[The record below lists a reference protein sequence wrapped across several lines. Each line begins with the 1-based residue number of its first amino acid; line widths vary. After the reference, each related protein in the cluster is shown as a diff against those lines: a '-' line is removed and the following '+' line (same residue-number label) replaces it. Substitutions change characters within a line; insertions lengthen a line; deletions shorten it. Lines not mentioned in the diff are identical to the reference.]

1 MTIKELK
8 DWLAQFPDDATVMAR
23 VIARNGRGGTFQE
36 DLILTSSHL
45 DEKDGE
51 KLAYIDFGFE
61 IGWLNAHPEFQPPTE
76 TEEEEET
83 DPEGLS

>member
-36 DLILTSSHL
+36 DLVLTGSHL

-51 KLAYIDFGFE
+51 KLAYIDCGFE
-61 IGWLNAHPEFQPPTE
+61 IGWLDNHPEFAPQPEP
-76 TEEEEET
+76 EEPEEVA
-83 DPEGLS
+83 P